1 MADSLTYR
9 CDMLETHR
17 SAANCREQFR
27 CDRRAGFIISPARDT
42 ATRDNSK
49 LACVQHTAK
58 AVRWVMSNSSFHQV
72 KVTAVGEVR
81 GGL

>member
-9 CDMLETHR
+9 CNMLETHR

-27 CDRRAGFIISPARDT
+27 CHRSAAFIVSPAQAA

-49 LACVQHTAK
+49 LACIQHTAK
-58 AVRWVMSNSSFHQV
+58 AVRWVMGDSSFHQV
-72 KVTAVGEVR
+72 KVTAVGEVKPR
-81 GGL
+81 